1 MSDSI
6 RQKLPWTVRFNEK
19 KWFADRYVKSYINRF
34 VAEYVTWL
42 TEMQNNKRGFA
53 PFELGE
59 NRNAVFSL
67 VKGCETK
74 KVLFRVDSNYA
85 LFDGYL
91 NKKEKKFKEGLS
103 LEQRFMELFYT
114 VTEELINDKI
124 RL

>member
-1 MSDSI
+1 MI
-6 RQKLPWTVRFNEK
+6 PFAKNCLGRFALMK

-74 KVLFRVDSNYA
+74 KYCFVWIQIMLYSMA
-85 LFDGYL
+85 
-91 NKKEKKFKEGLS
+91 
-103 LEQRFMELFYT
+103 
-114 VTEELINDKI
+114 I
-124 RL
+124 